1 MLNGGMRV
9 LVTGASGFVG
19 RHAVTALAAA
29 GAEVHAVCRTPPPG
43 DCVWRMADLLVP
55 GQARAVVEAVRPD
68 AVLHLAWCVGHGVF
82 WTDPANR
89 DWKTATL
96 ALASAAADC
105 RAARFVGVG
114 TCYEYDWPA
123 DGDCIEQLTP
133 LAGHTVYDRSKRDCH
148 KGLESLC
155 AGSGMA
161 LVWGRLFFLYGDTED
176 PRRLVG
182 AIARALV
189 RGEPVDCSRGLAVR
203 DYVDVADAG
212 AALSTLVLS
221 DAEGPFNIGSGHGV
235 RVADL
240 ATALGRLAGRPDLI
254 RLGAL
259 PDRPGEPPRI
269 VADTTR
275 LRQAIGGAPASIS
288 DNRLTALLR
297 SWAVREAPSI
307 VD

>member
-1 MLNGGMRV
+1 MGTSKEVFIIHVSTFRKNDPRYFTSDRALELDGIRNGG
-9 LVTGASGFVG
+9 
-19 RHAVTALAAA
+19 A
-29 GAEVHAVCRTPPPG
+29 GWWIRG
-43 DCVWRMADLLVP
+43 
-55 GQARAVVEAVRPD
+55 
-68 AVLHLAWCVGHGVF
+68 
-82 WTDPANR
+82 
-89 DWKTATL
+89 
-96 ALASAAADC
+96 
-105 RAARFVGVG
+105 
-114 TCYEYDWPA
+114 
-123 DGDCIEQLTP
+123 
-133 LAGHTVYDRSKRDCH
+133 
-148 KGLESLC
+148 
-155 AGSGMA
+155 
-161 LVWGRLFFLYGDTED
+161 YGDTED